1 MYCAAQRAIFIQVT
15 MSRSTKEE
23 SLETR
28 SRILDA
34 AENVFHAQGVT
45 RTSLADVAL
54 AAKVTRGAIYWHF
67 KNKGDLF
74 NAMCERAHLPLEAMV
89 LESADR
95 PEREPL
101 AQLRAGIVF
110 AINDIVHNPQ
120 TRRVFEVIFHKCE
133 LVHVDDPIRVRQH
146 EGFNA
151 CMRNIERLLKLA
163 CTQGQLPANL
173 DTHLATVSL
182 HAMLDGLIN
191 NWLFS
196 PQSFDLGG
204 QVGRLVDA
212 CFEMLRCAPSLR
224 AI

>member
-1 MYCAAQRAIFIQVT
+1 

-23 SLETR
+23 ALETR

-34 AENVFHAQGVT
+34 AENVFHAHGVT

-74 NAMCERAHLPLEAMV
+74 NAMCERANLPLEAMV
-89 LESADR
+89 LETADH
-95 PEREPL
+95 PDREPL
-101 AQLRAGIVF
+101 DQLRAAILF

-146 EGFNA
+146 EGFND
-151 CMRNIERLLKLA
+151 CMHNIERLLRQA
-163 CTQGQLPANL
+163 CAQGQLPANL

-204 QVGRLVDA
+204 QAGRLLDA
-212 CFEMLRCAPSLR
+212 CFDMLRCAESLR
-224 AI
+224 ST

>member
-1 MYCAAQRAIFIQVT
+1 
-15 MSRSTKEE
+15 
-23 SLETR
+23 
-28 SRILDA
+28 
-34 AENVFHAQGVT
+34 
-45 RTSLADVAL
+45 
-54 AAKVTRGAIYWHF
+54 
-67 KNKGDLF
+67 
-74 NAMCERAHLPLEAMV
+74 V

-133 LVHVDDPIRVRQH
+133 LVDVDDPIRLRQH

-151 CMRNIERLLKLA
+151 CLHNIERLLKQA
-163 CTQGQLPANL
+163 CAQGQLPAGL
-173 DTHLATVSL
+173 DTHLAAVSL

-204 QVGRLVDA
+204 QVGRVVDA
-212 CFEMLRCAPSLR
+212 CFDMLRCAQSLR
-224 AI
+224 TV